1 MLILIMKPQ
10 TYLFTQKGVLF
21 MNLCSCGSKV
31 PAAECGCGQKLPA
44 PGPGVQLAIATVPMQ
59 PWETP
64 YEPAKALKQGTIFP
78 CLDLPFF
85 IVGGGTN
92 A

>member
-1 MLILIMKPQ
+1 
-10 TYLFTQKGVLF
+10 
-21 MNLCSCGSKV
+21 MNLCNCDAKV
-31 PAAECGCGQKLPA
+31 PASQCGCSKELPA

-64 YEPAKALKQGTIFP
+64 YDEATALHQGTIFP
-78 CLDLPFF
+78 CRDKPLD
-85 IVGGGTN
+85 VNGGEKY

>member
-1 MLILIMKPQ
+1 
-10 TYLFTQKGVLF
+10 
-21 MNLCSCGSKV
+21 MNLNSSNANAAAVKCSCGK
-31 PAAECGCGQKLPA
+31 ELPA
-44 PGPGVQLAIATVPMQ
+44 PRPGVQLAIATVPMQ

-85 IVGGGTN
+85 KVGGEKH

>member
-1 MLILIMKPQ
+1 
-10 TYLFTQKGVLF
+10 
-21 MNLCSCGSKV
+21 MNLCSCKDE
-31 PAAECGCGQKLPA
+31 PADCGCTKGLPS

-64 YEPAKALKQGTIFP
+64 YAPGTALKRGTIFP

-85 IVGGGTN
+85 VTGGGTN
-92 A
+92 D